1 MIRTDMQQHVLLPSI
16 KGRLHTRKSMSRQ
29 VTIRASE
36 GHRAF
41 GKLLKQVYRS
51 EDHLVVERD
60 GFPVAVL
67 LSYQE
72 YQKLKKDRALAAF
85 DRFSQELGRDIERQ
99 GLTEEKLLSE
109 LEQDKKELYQEKYG
123 KRSG

>member
-1 MIRTDMQQHVLLPSI
+1 
-16 KGRLHTRKSMSRQ
+16 MSRQ
-29 VTIRASE
+29 ITIRASE
-36 GHRAF
+36 GHRSF

-51 EDHLVVERD
+51 DDHLVVERD

-72 YQKLKKDRALAAF
+72 YQKLSRDRALAAF
-85 DRFSQELGRDIERQ
+85 DRFSKELGRDIERR
-99 GLTEEKLLSE
+99 GLSEEELMSE

-123 KRSG
+123 QRSG